1 MRGREAAFVHV
12 ASISPSPQLKQS
24 SLQAG
29 VKSPRECSKGGGN
42 RAPCPC
48 SHPFS

>member
-12 ASISPSPQLKQS
+12 ASITPSPQLKQS

-29 VKSPRECSKGGGN
+29 VKAQENVSKGGGN
-42 RAPCPC
+42 PAPCPC
-48 SHPFS
+48 SRASS